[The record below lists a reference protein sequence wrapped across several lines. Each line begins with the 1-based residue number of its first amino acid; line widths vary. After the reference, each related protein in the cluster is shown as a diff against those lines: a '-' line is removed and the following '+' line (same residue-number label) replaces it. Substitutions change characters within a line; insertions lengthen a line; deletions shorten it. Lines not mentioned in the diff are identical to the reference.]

1 MLRTV
6 PFHFCDILKKT
17 GAQWE
22 RTDQWLPGAGG
33 WEGRMVEQRGEG
45 FQGDGAVL
53 CPGSVC
59 MNLGRC
65 QNSGDRASE
74 KCQIYWMR
82 ILK

>member
-1 MLRTV
+1 MREIWGV
-6 PFHFCDILKKT
+6 GGVDG
-17 GAQWE
+17 GAAW
-22 RTDQWLPGAGG
+22 
-33 WEGRMVEQRGEG
+33 EG

-53 CPGSVC
+53 CPGSGC